1 MSDQPMR
8 LAVRSFVGC
17 LGAIGCIAMGVSVD
31 SAAAAPGFA
40 CYPVRPGDTAAT
52 ISLRET
58 QTIRGWREP
67 GFQIFDPVAAR
78 FIPKAG
84 YNRIHPGWQVCIV
97 ESLLTQSGAQPGRS
111 SGPYGVRVRTPV
123 PSARVA
129 TTSTYAPNRVPWG
142 WLPLL
147 LTTPVMVWIIFRRH
161 TDRTKRVTRTLETF
175 AIDFIR
181 EFERPLL
188 DERSHEPV
196 LHSEISLY
204 PHSRSMEV
212 RLAPAGGR
220 RYPNL
225 AGHRADVDY
234 DIHRVLTLLDDRRF
248 SCGPVRSHGPWV
260 TFPFRLIVD
269 SHKEGEA

>member
-1 MSDQPMR
+1 MR
-8 LAVRSFVGC
+8 FCVRSY
-17 LGAIGCIAMGVSVD
+17 LGFLGVIACIAMGIPVD
-31 SAAAAPGFA
+31 SAAAAPGFV
-40 CYPVRPGDTAAT
+40 CYPVRRGDTAAT

-58 QTIRGWREP
+58 QSIRGWREP

-84 YNRIHPGWQVCIV
+84 YNRINPGWQVCIV
-97 ESLLTQSGAQPGRS
+97 ESLLTQPGVQPDRS
-111 SGPYGVRVRTPV
+111 DGPHGVSLRTPV
-123 PSARVA
+123 SSARVA
-129 TTSTYAPNRVPWG
+129 TLSTHAPNAVRWW

-147 LTTPVMVWIIFRRH
+147 LTTPFMGWILFQRN
-161 TDRTKRVTRTLETF
+161 TGRTKMVGQTLETF

-188 DERSHEPV
+188 DVRSHQPA
-196 LHSEISLY
+196 LHSEVTLS
-204 PHSRSMEV
+204 PRSRSMEV

-225 AGHRADVDY
+225 ADHRANVDY

-248 SCGPVRSHGPWV
+248 ACGPVRSHGPWV
-260 TFPFRLIVD
+260 TFPFRLVVD
-269 SHKEGEA
+269 PHKEGGA